1 MKPAEGMDCVES
13 QAPDTV
19 DLGHDAIA
27 VPCMRPAPLQLN
39 NTAPLAWDPSR
50 RRVILLNGAQ
60 GDQLDLLAAELDLKL
75 IPGLQ
80 T

>member
-1 MKPAEGMDCVES
+1 
-13 QAPDTV
+13 
-19 DLGHDAIA
+19 
-27 VPCMRPAPLQLN
+27 MRSEPLQLN
-39 NTAPLAWDPSR
+39 DTALLAWDLSR